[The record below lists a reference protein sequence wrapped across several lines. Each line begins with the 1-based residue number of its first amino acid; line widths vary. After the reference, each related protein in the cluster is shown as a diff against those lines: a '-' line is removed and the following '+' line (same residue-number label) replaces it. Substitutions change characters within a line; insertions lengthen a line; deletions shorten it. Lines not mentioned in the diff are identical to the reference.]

1 MDIAKRLYL
10 YVVSAVSLLV
20 LSIGLYNLVAVV
32 LGELA
37 DALGAS
43 IIGGGGSTGREQV
56 SLAIALVAVG
66 SPVFA
71 VHWLLV
77 GRGWRGSDDTAR
89 NDRHSAIRALHLGL
103 VGTVA
108 LAFGAYAA
116 LELLDYVFGT
126 LLGTDPGGAR
136 PSDHVALLLVAA
148 PVWWYHQRRRSID
161 LRHDRLSRAAAW
173 ITRLQRYAWAFVGL
187 VLLVGGVSQV
197 IETLLSVLIGREGF
211 GGGADWWLVP
221 LTWSL
226 ATVVVGAGLFW
237 FQADDARRAVSDA
250 ETVGEDDRASALRA
264 TYFGAVILV
273 ALSNVGVT
281 VASSLAELGRWVL
294 GVSDGT
300 DTSAFLELVVGP
312 PLVAIPFAIAGW
324 LHWAAWRREG
334 AGRSPVALAA
344 VERLALH
351 LTAAVGIIFLAVG
364 TAQLLGRL
372 FEVALAVA
380 ADNDFLRFEL
390 AWFVAQIV
398 VGAVLWIPAWTLVM
412 RRRLATPITERHVT
426 AGRAYLYLAV
436 GAALIAAV
444 PSAAFSLYRVVD
456 TLLGGRGVAL
466 GSDLSIPIAV
476 VIVASVIALYHA
488 RLLLSDLRS
497 AAPAQPSAVAVAGA
511 SAIVEVA
518 AQPSAVVTATVP
530 GVSLALT
537 LRGPAGT
544 DLESVADALREH
556 LPPGLVLEDH

>member
-20 LSIGLYNLVAVV
+20 VSLGLYNLLAVV

-37 DALGAS
+37 DAIGAS
-43 IIGGGGSTGREQV
+43 IIGGGGSAGREQV

-71 VHWLLV
+71 VHWWLV

-89 NDRHSAIRALHLGL
+89 NDRRSAIRALHLGL
-103 VGTVA
+103 VTTVA
-108 LAFGAYAA
+108 LALGVLAT
-116 LELLDYVFGT
+116 LELLDDLLRT
-126 LLGTDPGGAR
+126 LLDADPGGLR
-136 PSDHVALLLVAA
+136 PTDLVAQILIA
-148 PVWWYHQRRRSID
+148 GPVWWYHHRRRNVD
-161 LRHDRLSRAAAW
+161 LRHDRLNGAAAW
-173 ITRLQRYAWAFVGL
+173 ITRLHRYGWAFVGL
-187 VLLVGGVSQV
+187 LLLVGGVSQV

-211 GGGADWWLVP
+211 GEGADWWLVP

-226 ATVVVGAGLFW
+226 ARVVVGAGVFW
-237 FQADDARRAVSDA
+237 FQAEDARRAIGDTDSI
-250 ETVGEDDRASALRA
+250 GEDDRASALRA
-264 TYFGAVILV
+264 VYCGAVILM
-273 ALSNVGVT
+273 ALAYVGVA

-300 DTSAFLELVVGP
+300 DTSAFLELVIGP

-324 LHWAAWRREG
+324 LHWIAWRREG
-334 AGRSPVALAA
+334 ASRSPASLAA
-344 VERLALH
+344 VERLTLH

-372 FEVALAVA
+372 FEVALGVA
-380 ADNDFLRFEL
+380 PDNDFLRFEL
-390 AWFVAQIV
+390 AWFAAQIV
-398 VGAVLWIPAWTLVM
+398 VGVALWIPAWMRVM
-412 RRRLATPITERHVT
+412 RRRLANPTTERHVT

-444 PSAAFSLYRVVD
+444 PSAAFSLYRVMD
-456 TLLGGRGVAL
+456 TLLGGGGVTL

-476 VIVASVIALYHA
+476 VIVASLIALYHG

-497 AAPAQPSAVAVAGA
+497 APASALTGPGLSGVVAEEQPSA
-511 SAIVEVA
+511 A
-518 AQPSAVVTATVP
+518 AATAVP
-530 GVSLALT
+530 GVSIALT

-544 DLESVADALREH
+544 DLKSATDALREH
-556 LPPGLVLEDH
+556 LPPGLVLEDR